1 VEPAVNLSR
10 YSNRWYNPG
19 PLWKRALWYVVS
31 LALFRNPLSVSSAG
45 KRAVLR
51 AFGAKVGQGVVI
63 KPGVR
68 IKYPWFLTVG
78 DHSWIGEDC
87 WIDNL
92 GPVHIGVNVC
102 LSQGCMLLSGNH
114 DYKKRTFDLI
124 VGEIAICA
132 GAWIGAGSIVTSGV
146 TIGEHAVLAV
156 GSVASSDLA
165 GRGVYRG
172 NPAALVRSRRIA
184 E

>member
-1 VEPAVNLSR
+1 VDLSR
-10 YSNRWYNPG
+10 YSNRWYRPG
-19 PLWKRALWYVVS
+19 PLWKRALWYIVS
-31 LALFRNPLSVSSAG
+31 LALFRNPLFVSSAV
-45 KRAVLR
+45 KRVSLR

-68 IKYPWFLTVG
+68 IKYPWFLTIG

-92 GPVHIGVNVC
+92 GSVHIGSNVC

-124 VGEIAICA
+124 VRDINISA
-132 GAWIGAGSIVTSGV
+132 GAWIGARSIVTAGV
-146 TIGEHAVLAV
+146 TVGEHAVLVV
-156 GSVASSDLA
+156 GSVASLDLSA
-165 GRGVYRG
+165 WGVYRG
-172 NPAALVRSRRIA
+172 NPAVFVRPRCLR